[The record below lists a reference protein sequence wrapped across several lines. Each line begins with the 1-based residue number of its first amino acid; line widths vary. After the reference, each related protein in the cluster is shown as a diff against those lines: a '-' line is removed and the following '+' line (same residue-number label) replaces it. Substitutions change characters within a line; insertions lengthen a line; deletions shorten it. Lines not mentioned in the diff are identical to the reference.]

1 MRKSDNYFVL
11 AFGVCFLIMACIQIR
26 LDGLLPAWVF
36 FAIAFVSINLNVYSI
51 FKNLWHYFQDV
62 LNKKYE
68 EILQIS
74 NKGSYCDSEKEK
86 FALQRYEKRKKQ
98 WDKVFGALN
107 LIFDISVI
115 ISTVIIILLSSIKKI
130 PYDFK
135 TNKIISVATLISFS
149 LSFLALFIA
158 SRITSRKD

>member
-62 LNKKYE
+62 LNKNMKKYFKS
-68 EILQIS
+68 QIKVRIVIVKRR
-74 NKGSYCDSEKEK
+74 NFRYNNMKKEK
-86 FALQRYEKRKKQ
+86 NNGIKCLARLTLF
-98 WDKVFGALN
+98 
-107 LIFDISVI
+107 LIF
-115 ISTVIIILLSSIKKI
+115 L
-130 PYDFK
+130 
-135 TNKIISVATLISFS
+135 
-149 LSFLALFIA
+149 
-158 SRITSRKD
+158 